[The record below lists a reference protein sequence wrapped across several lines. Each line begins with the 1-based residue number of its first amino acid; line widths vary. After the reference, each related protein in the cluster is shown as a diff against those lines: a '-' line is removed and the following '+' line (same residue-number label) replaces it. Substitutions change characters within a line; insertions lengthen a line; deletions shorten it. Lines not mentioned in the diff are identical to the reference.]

1 MKKIQYARKVAKN
14 MNDRQDQTMKGRAMF
29 ISVTRQK
36 LVQQN
41 LLSTY
46 NASSLPF
53 HCTVTSDPTVNCKHF

>member
-1 MKKIQYARKVAKN
+1 MKKIQCARKVAKN
-14 MNDRQDQTMKGRAMF
+14 KNDRQDQTMKGRAMF

-46 NASSLPF
+46 NASLPF